1 MWQRF
6 TERARRVIFFAQEEA
21 GRLGENY
28 VSTEHIL
35 LGLIR
40 EDDTIAAKVLD
51 KMGVSLSKIKKEV
64 MKNVTKGD
72 GRDGQDMQLTPR
84 AKRVIDLSYDEAR
97 SLQNNNIG
105 TEHILL
111 GIICEGDG
119 LAANVL
125 KKLGVDLDTTRKYV
139 LELQTGKEQ
148 DENAHVRTSFTSEL
162 HNLGLSGK
170 DVLEIACLSK
180 SEIEGI
186 FQTTEKLKSKS
197 VSPEQQRTILAGKT
211 LAMIFEK
218 QSLRTRVSFE
228 TGIFQLGGQGIYLQ
242 PSDISLGK
250 RESIADVAHNLER
263 MVDII
268 MARTFAHE
276 TVTELAKHAKIPVI
290 NGLSDLEHPCQA
302 LADFYTILEHKGQL
316 QGLKLAFIGDGNNV
330 AHSLMLLAAKVG
342 TNFTIGCPKGYE
354 PSADVVKQAKAFA
367 KETGA
372 EIVIEYDPIKAVD
385 GADAVYTDVWASMG
399 QESEQE
405 ERAKAFASYQVNSEL
420 MKHAKDDAI
429 FMHCLPAHRGME
441 VTAEVIDG
449 PHSVVFD
456 EAENRLH
463 AQKAVMVLVA
473 G

>member
-6 TERARRVIFFAQEEA
+6 TERARRVIFYAQEEA
-21 GRLGENY
+21 GQLGENY

-35 LGLIR
+35 LGLVR
-40 EDDTIAAKVLD
+40 EDDTIAAKVLI
-51 KMGVSLSKIKKEV
+51 KMGFALGKIRKEV

-72 GRDGQDMQLTPR
+72 GALGQDMQLTPR

-97 SLQNNNIG
+97 SLQNNYIG

-111 GIICEGDG
+111 GIICEGAG
-119 LAANVL
+119 LAATVL
-125 KKLGVDLDTTRKYV
+125 QKLGVDLDTTRRYV

-148 DENAHVRTSFTSEL
+148 EDNANVRASFTSEI

-186 FQTTEKLKSKS
+186 FQITEKLKSKS

-228 TGIFQLGGQGIYLQ
+228 TGIFQLGGHGIYLQ

-268 MARTFAHE
+268 MARTFEHE

-342 TNFTIGCPKGYE
+342 TNFTIGCPEGYE

-372 EIVIEYDPIKAVD
+372 EIVIEYDPTKAVD
-385 GADAVYTDVWASMG
+385 SADAVYTDVWASMG

-420 MKHAKDDAI
+420 MKHAKADAI
-429 FMHCLPAHRGME
+429 FMHCLPAHRGLE
-441 VTAEVIDG
+441 VTDEVIDS
-449 PHSVVFD
+449 PQSVVFD

-463 AQKAVMVLVA
+463 AQKAVMVLLA